1 MPKSKEIKFT
11 DEDLSKI
18 NEVQQNYNQ
27 IQATFGQVAFQRVM
41 LEQQL
46 EQLNDRQIEAEDA
59 LHANQDAERDL
70 AKSLNDVYGP
80 GSLDPETGVFTPT
93 EEATE

>member
-1 MPKSKEIKFT
+1 MPKSKEVKFT
-11 DEDLSKI
+11 DEELSKI
-18 NEVQQNYNQ
+18 AEVQTNYNQ
-27 IQATFGQVAFQRVM
+27 IQGTFGHIAFQRVM

-59 LHANQDAERDL
+59 LHANQDTEREL